1 MCWLEV
7 SFSPSEDSSLQP
19 HFLTQLQT
27 YLPQPST
34 RPFPVHSFP
43 SLSQTIDPITC
54 LLTDSDLWKA
64 MEGVSL
70 QLPPASLQADICCS
84 NLSAVHSLTLSLI
97 CFFIFPLWYAVGI
110 PRKILK
116 EHGSVLIAPSQQSPP
131 LALRTDSA
139 HIWECKA
146 EKWGAVFPVAS
157 LWLRLWSTWPE
168 SNYKEGGR
176 QDALSSSFGSSEKS
190 PHTWH
195 FYHQVQKYKK
205 VHSKA
210 HQKEIWGIPV
220 SLYDLLYC
228 LCFSG

>member
-1 MCWLEV
+1 
-7 SFSPSEDSSLQP
+7 
-19 HFLTQLQT
+19 
-27 YLPQPST
+27 
-34 RPFPVHSFP
+34 
-43 SLSQTIDPITC
+43 
-54 LLTDSDLWKA
+54 

-116 EHGSVLIAPSQQSPP
+116 EHGSVLIAPSQQSPHS
-131 LALRTDSA
+131 AYVQTA

-210 HQKEIWGIPV
+210 HQKEIWGFRSVCTICFIAFV
-220 SLYDLLYC
+220 SVDNWELALSGWVIMCNTDQIFNNVREAMKILGFQCSDCFKKLLP
-228 LCFSG
+228 GNPR